1 MIKAVKA
8 VLSNFW
14 TSVVEFH
21 PILNTI
27 FCVIFSPPHR
37 EQVRV
42 NGFGMFVFVVYPGA
56 FVDLFTTHLNLI
68 SPTQQLR
75 IFCAGEIHS
84 CLASKCNY
92 NQMLECFI
100 VEVDWS
106 FSFNQKGRR
115 PLRIKLFRSAIKKL
129 DCWIDSAESS
139 DINRN
144 EVSLGARR
152 EAVWR
157 GLLSRQGAWRCSFTP
172 VTSVMPQIIKPHFT
186 CDSAPHF
193 SSKQKLNC

>member
-1 MIKAVKA
+1 M
-8 VLSNFW
+8 
-14 TSVVEFH
+14 VEFH
-21 PILNTI
+21 PILIT
-27 FCVIFSPPHR
+27 VFSPPHR

-75 IFCAGEIHS
+75 IFCAGKMRIHS
-84 CLASKCNY
+84 CFASKCNY
-92 NQMLECFI
+92 NQIFECFI

-106 FSFNQKGRR
+106 FSFNQKSRR

-129 DCWIDSAESS
+129 DCWIDSAERS

-144 EVSLGARR
+144 EVSSGARR
-152 EAVWR
+152 EAV
-157 GLLSRQGAWRCSFTP
+157 
-172 VTSVMPQIIKPHFT
+172 
-186 CDSAPHF
+186 
-193 SSKQKLNC
+193 